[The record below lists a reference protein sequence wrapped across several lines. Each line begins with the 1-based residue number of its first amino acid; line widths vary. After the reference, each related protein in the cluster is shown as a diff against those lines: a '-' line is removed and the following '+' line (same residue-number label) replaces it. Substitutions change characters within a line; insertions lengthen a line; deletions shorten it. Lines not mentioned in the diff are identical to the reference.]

1 MRYFEHISL
10 DLIRICYAV
19 VKSGSMTR
27 AAETLH
33 VTQPAVSHAIAE
45 LEEKLGFP
53 LFIRKG
59 RSLVLTEEG
68 RAVEEAGKK
77 IHSYLLETEDRLT
90 SLRSLSEGKLTI
102 AVPFFQLHTYLLP
115 YIARFHQVHPNIHF
129 KVIIENRRPELFEH
143 LAREE
148 VDLVFMA
155 VPTEDILS
163 DWMGSKTVARFRY
176 CFMANPEVYG
186 NLKGYRLTLEEL
198 NEFPILILRPEN
210 NTRDFLEKI
219 FEGRSLA
226 MNIGFE
232 GDTLFGVE
240 DFARAGYGIA
250 ATIRQVPN
258 GELEPKEL
266 MEIKTDL
273 PKNIGRYSLLWDSKK
288 SLSLPA
294 ESFLGMFKKL

>member
-10 DLIRICYAV
+10 DLIRIFYAV

-102 AVPFFQLHTYLLP
+102 AV
-115 YIARFHQVHPNIHF
+115 
-129 KVIIENRRPELFEH
+129 
-143 LAREE
+143 
-148 VDLVFMA
+148 
-155 VPTEDILS
+155 
-163 DWMGSKTVARFRY
+163 
-176 CFMANPEVYG
+176 
-186 NLKGYRLTLEEL
+186 
-198 NEFPILILRPEN
+198 
-210 NTRDFLEKI
+210 
-219 FEGRSLA
+219 EG
-226 MNIGFE
+226 
-232 GDTLFGVE
+232 V
-240 DFARAGYGIA
+240 
-250 ATIRQVPN
+250 
-258 GELEPKEL
+258 
-266 MEIKTDL
+266 
-273 PKNIGRYSLLWDSKK
+273 
-288 SLSLPA
+288 
-294 ESFLGMFKKL
+294 